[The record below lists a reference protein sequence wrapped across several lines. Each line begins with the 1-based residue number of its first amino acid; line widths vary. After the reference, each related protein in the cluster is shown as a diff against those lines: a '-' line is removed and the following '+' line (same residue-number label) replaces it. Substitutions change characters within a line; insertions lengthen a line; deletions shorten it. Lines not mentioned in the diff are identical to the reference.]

1 MTRYAPIAILALAAG
16 LVIGYLLWG
25 RGPVGSSST
34 DVDTLYVERTVT
46 RRDTV
51 TVDRPVTRVIYERHT
66 DTVRVEV
73 PVPVG
78 LDRIGIISP
87 TPIRVEGRDVRL
99 TWWDPDSL
107 RWQQDV
113 YTVPRPRWRFVPASV
128 SASAL
133 LPGAIALSAGPSLTR
148 GAWTLSAG
156 YNALVWQGETMHGVS
171 VGVRWEPWR
180 WEW

>member
-1 MTRYAPIAILALAAG
+1 MRDLVFALAMALVG
-16 LVIGYLLWG
+16 LVIGWLVWG
-25 RGPVGSSST
+25 RGPVGSSAFT
-34 DVDTLYVERTVT
+34 TDTLYVERTI
-46 RRDTV
+46 RERDTV
-51 TVDRPVTRVIYERHT
+51 TVDRPETRVIYERHT

-73 PVPVG
+73 PVPIG
-78 LDRIGIISP
+78 LDRIGFISP

-107 RWQQDV
+107 RWQQDI

-148 GAWTLSAG
+148 GAWTLSAS
-156 YNALVWQGETMHGVS
+156 YSALVWQGETVHGVS

>member
-1 MTRYAPIAILALAAG
+1 MRDLLFALAMALVG
-16 LVIGYLLWG
+16 LTIGWLVWG
-25 RGPVGSSST
+25 RGPVGSSAST
-34 DVDTLYVERTVT
+34 TDTLYVERTI
-46 RRDTV
+46 RERDTS
-51 TVDRPVTRVIYERHT
+51 TVDRPETRVIYERHT

-87 TPIRVEGRDVRL
+87 SPIRVEGRDVRL

-107 RWQQDV
+107 RWQQDI

-128 SASAL
+128 SASAT

-156 YNALVWQGETMHGVS
+156 YSALVLPGETVHGVS

-180 WEW
+180 WDW